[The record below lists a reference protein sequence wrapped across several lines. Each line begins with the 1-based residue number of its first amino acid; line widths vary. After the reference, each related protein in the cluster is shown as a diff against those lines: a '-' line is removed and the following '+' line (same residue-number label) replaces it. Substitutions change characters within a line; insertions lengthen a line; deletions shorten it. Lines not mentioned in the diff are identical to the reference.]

1 MISLRFTH
9 LSALQQFNIYLYT
22 VIIKL
27 TNQKK
32 KKNIYTY
39 MPWYQGLAIDMV
51 EVLILYK
58 LHSRW
63 ERTDVSNVLSRDN
76 RGTVSIEIGGSTR
89 VPSKFHFY
97 LIKTYLQWL
106 FDDRLAINIG
116 TIVFIFHPWSSWRNK
131 IRTSTFNRITHY
143 SILFSPMLLIQVHA
157 FPTLFPP

>member
-1 MISLRFTH
+1 MISLQFTH
-9 LSALQQFNIYLYT
+9 LSALQHFNIFIYILLLLNLQT
-22 VIIKL
+22 
-27 TNQKK
+27 KK
-32 KKNIYTY
+32 KKKKKY

-157 FPTLFPP
+157 IPTPFPP